1 MQVHS
6 FSDTHIDPD
15 FLSRKLMKVYSH
27 NNYSKFVKVS

>member
-15 FLSRKLMKVYSH
+15 FLSRKIMKVYSH
-27 NNYSKFVKVS
+27 NSKFVKVS